1 MGASA
6 VPALLDWLTP
16 FLKLN
21 LENNSVDVSEGWPGD
36 KITRTTLVIGDV
48 FMEHEQ
54 THLGGHR
61 RSEDAVVECWIL
73 VDKPGGTATEVRT
86 EAYRILDVVDT
97 NIRTSDSA
105 LRGGGTTCVL
115 TVKPLTWMPGLGDQ
129 SRNGILRFDL
139 ISKKA
144 RI

>member
-6 VPALLDWLTP
+6 VPALLDWLTS

-48 FMEHEQ
+48 LMEHEQ

-73 VDKPGGTATEVRT
+73 VDKPGGTATEVRA

-97 NIRTSDSA
+97 NIRTSGHRDMWDQVEEIHPSILVQLTNTAKPFRTHQSA
-105 LRGGGTTCVL
+105 
-115 TVKPLTWMPGLGDQ
+115 
-129 SRNGILRFDL
+129 S
-139 ISKKA
+139 
-144 RI
+144 